1 MQHHAFALTVLRAPR
16 AARRVPLANPLAIF
30 RQLLSTFVLLT
41 ACLLAGCSSHEV
53 DSVREYKVFLDK
65 AKPSL
70 TAMNKA
76 RQELYDQ
83 ADPDKMAGLFKDQLL
98 KQVGELKKVADE
110 QPKPDGKLGDIH
122 GALQGTLLRYEESTR
137 KLVDRLK
144 SPVEEEREKAIL
156 DWGTDDQKFGKEM
169 TSLVNDLSKYLDELK
184 K

>member
-1 MQHHAFALTVLRAPR
+1 MQHTASSLTVRQSPR
-16 AARRVPLANPLAIF
+16 AARVAKLSHPLAIL
-30 RQLLSTFVLLT
+30 RQLVWMFALWTP
-41 ACLLAGCSSHEV
+41 CLLAGCSNQEV

-83 ADPDKMAGLFKDQLL
+83 ADPDKMAELFKDQLL
-98 KQVGELKKVADE
+98 TQISELKKVADE
-110 QPKPDGKLGDIH
+110 RARPEGKLGEIH
-122 GALQGTLLRYEESTR
+122 GALQGTLLRYVESTR

-169 TSLVNDLSKYLDELK
+169 TALVNDLAKYLDEIK

>member
-1 MQHHAFALTVLRAPR
+1 MQHNAFAPTVRRAPR
-16 AARRVPLANPLAIF
+16 AAGLPSFANALAGLRQILLPLA
-30 RQLLSTFVLLT
+30 LLT
-41 ACLLAGCSSHEV
+41 ACLLAGCSSPEV

-98 KQVGELKKVADE
+98 KQIGELKKVADD
-110 QPKPDGKLGDIH
+110 QAKPDGKLGDIH
-122 GALQGTLLRYEESTR
+122 AALQGTLLRYEVSTR

-169 TSLVNDLSKYLDELK
+169 TALVNDLSKYLDELK